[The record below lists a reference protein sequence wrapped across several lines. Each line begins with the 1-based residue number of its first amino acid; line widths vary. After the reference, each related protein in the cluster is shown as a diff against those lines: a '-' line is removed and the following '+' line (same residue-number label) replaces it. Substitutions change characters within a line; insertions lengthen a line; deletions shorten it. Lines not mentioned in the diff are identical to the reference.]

1 MDAHATTS
9 KGFALADR
17 CSRCTGGTNLYGCTN
32 SAVRANTRPFDR
44 VIIITDEQSIGGSFD
59 KDVLRIP
66 HKYIVNVAP
75 HQFGISYGDFIHI
88 NGFSDGI
95 FKYIAEYE
103 KMGAKSEE

>member
-1 MDAHATTS
+1 M
-9 KGFALADR
+9 
-17 CSRCTGGTNLYGCTN
+17 
-32 SAVRANTRPFDR
+32 
-44 VIIITDEQSIGGSFD
+44 IIITDEQSSGGSFS

-75 HQFGISYGDFIHI
+75 YQFGIAYDNFIHI